1 MSLVLQYRFSLPPGL
16 KREATFLSENCQT
29 PPLKPREK
37 VLKDLVRDGPLPLR
51 MSKKERLLD
60 SSLGNVKVKV
70 MARAFG
76 IGRKAELGA
85 SKGINKEAR
94 FPWPAGGSVNGT

>member
-1 MSLVLQYRFSLPPGL
+1 M
-16 KREATFLSENCQT
+16 
-29 PPLKPREK
+29 
-37 VLKDLVRDGPLPLR
+37 R

>member
-1 MSLVLQYRFSLPPGL
+1 M
-16 KREATFLSENCQT
+16 
-29 PPLKPREK
+29 
-37 VLKDLVRDGPLPLR
+37 R

-60 SSLGNVKVKV
+60 SFLGNVKVKV
-70 MARAFG
+70 MARAFR

-94 FPWPAGGSVNGT
+94 FPGRAGGPVNGT